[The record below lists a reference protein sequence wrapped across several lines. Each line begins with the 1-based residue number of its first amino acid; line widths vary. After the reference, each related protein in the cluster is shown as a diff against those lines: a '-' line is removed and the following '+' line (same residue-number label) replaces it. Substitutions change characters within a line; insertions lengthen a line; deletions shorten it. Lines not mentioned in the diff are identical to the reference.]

1 VRYINPFSYTL
12 KVRLFEVSEPQ
23 EVAVDIPETFNYL
36 LGLKVKKIKAREN
49 NGKRYI
55 FTLGEKD
62 GKNIVVVWREY
73 SDEWSE
79 EDFKRDEEFVINE
92 ISQWNPDVIYIN
104 GKFAA
109 SSSLGEVRYIEPEFE
124 RLLEGE
130 DKGI

>member
-1 VRYINPFSYTL
+1 
-12 KVRLFEVSEPQ
+12 
-23 EVAVDIPETFNYL
+23 
-36 LGLKVKKIKAREN
+36 
-49 NGKRYI
+49 KRYI

-104 GKFAA
+104 GKFST

-130 DKGI
+130 NKDI